1 MKKILTIIPAIFL
14 LAAVSCEKE
23 IPVPLEPDGDRLYL
37 ECFPA
42 CGHDTTYIRLA
53 AALSVTGSGGSREL
67 SGVGLYFRVGG
78 RAYVPQLYS
87 SDDFVYTYKVA
98 APLVAGDKVFL
109 TASASGYPSVSSES
123 SVPEA
128 AEVDM
133 QREIYDSSILRHRFI
148 VRRNDGSGEKRHY
161 GVVIRGRRSLEVVY
175 ADPEK
180 APETHVSYLDYPYK
194 MSSPVK
200 NGDGGIFADPTIM
213 RVDVNGMNM
222 VIFEDDG
229 GNTPDLEVLVDIP
242 YEEDGYVVSDPEYS
256 VYRQT
261 QYSVDIFSIS
271 ALAYAYLMP
280 SLNEMMIS
288 TGLVP
293 PFIEESNVSGGYGI
307 TSCMGCTSSGW
318 ISAPEP

>member
-1 MKKILTIIPAIFL
+1 MIFL
-14 LAAVSCEKE
+14 LAAASCEKE
-23 IPVPLEPDGDRLYL
+23 IPVPLKPDSGRLYM

-53 AALSVTGSGGSREL
+53 AALSVTESGGSREL
-67 SGVGLYFRVGG
+67 SGVSLNFRVGG

-87 SDDFVYTYKVA
+87 SDDFVYTYRVA
-98 APLVAGDKVFL
+98 APLVAGDNVFL
-109 TASASGYPSVSSES
+109 KASASGYPSVSSES
-123 SVPEA
+123 SVPEEA
-128 AEVDM
+128 DVDM
-133 QREIYDSSILRHRFI
+133 QREIYDNSILRHRFI
-148 VRRNDGSGEKRHY
+148 VRRDGGSGEKRYY
-161 GVVIRGRRSLEVVY
+161 GVVIRGRRSLEMVF

-180 APETHVSYLDYPYK
+180 APETYISYLDYQYR
-194 MSSPVK
+194 MSSPVN
-200 NGDGGIFADPTIM
+200 NGNGGIFDDPAIM
-213 RVDVNGMNM
+213 RVEVNGMNM

-229 GNTPDLEVLVDIP
+229 GKTPDLEVLVDIP
-242 YEEDGYVVSDPEYS
+242 YEEDGYVQVEPEYS
-256 VYRQT
+256 IYRQT

-271 ALAYAYLMP
+271 ALAYGYLMP

-318 ISAPEP
+318 ISAPEQ